1 MRCRWIRYA
10 ARKRSKS
17 KRARGIRSAGSKGTR
32 LETSSGAE
40 EEREGLGAEP
50 VVLDEGCIV
59 TSDETIVG
67 KGGEDEEPIVPS
79 GEELVADGEK
89 TMALE
94 IVEDK
99 VERTRFDVAGIGMTI
114 VGIGSV
120 LDSAV
125 ILFPTPVFVSVA
137 GGVEVT
143 GELRPP

>member
-40 EEREGLGAEP
+40 EEREGLGADP

-89 TMALE
+89 TMALD

-99 VERTRFDVAGIGMTI
+99 VERRFDVAGIGMTI

-120 LDSAV
+120 LDPADMLSPEP
-125 ILFPTPVFVSVA
+125 ILDSVEGA
-137 GGVEVT
+137 VEVT